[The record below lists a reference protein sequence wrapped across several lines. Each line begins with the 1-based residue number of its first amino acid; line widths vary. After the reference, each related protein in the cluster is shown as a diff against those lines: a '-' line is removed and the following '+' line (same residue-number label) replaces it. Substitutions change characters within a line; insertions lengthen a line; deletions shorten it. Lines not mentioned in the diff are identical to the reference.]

1 MKGVETGKHK
11 KEKYLEARRRARRAV
26 YLGRCE
32 AEKKRTGNVMRKD
45 DQKYDVFKIAKWMF
59 ISKSGYY

>member
-32 AEKKRTGNVMRKD
+32 AEKKRNWKR
-45 DQKYDVFKIAKWMF
+45 YAER
-59 ISKSGYY
+59 